1 MSFNAETQMRDLLLV
16 KGKTRGLNTEKL
28 GGRNCHIW
36 LAPLALPENLRGC
49 ALAQDRRVK
58 VRTAEVPI
66 LDMNQ
71 AINCQE
77 RFSRLVT
84 KEADLLSQE

>member
-1 MSFNAETQMRDLLLV
+1 
-16 KGKTRGLNTEKL
+16 
-28 GGRNCHIW
+28 
-36 LAPLALPENLRGC
+36 
-49 ALAQDRRVK
+49 
-58 VRTAEVPI
+58 VPI